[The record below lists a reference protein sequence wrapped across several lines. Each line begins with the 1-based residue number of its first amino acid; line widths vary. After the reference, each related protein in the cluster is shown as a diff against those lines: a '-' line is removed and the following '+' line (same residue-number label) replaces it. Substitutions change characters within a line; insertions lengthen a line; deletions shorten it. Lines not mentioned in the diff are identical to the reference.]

1 MRCQPPLASRLR
13 PALGV
18 RRWLKWIILGG
29 TLFFILKT
37 FKDRW
42 EEVTAVRIQGEGWTL
57 LIVAGVITLIAHVWS
72 GWVWTWILKSCKQP
86 ITTQQGL
93 KLYLRTNIAKYLPGN
108 IWHYYGRI
116 KGVQNAGGSLAIA
129 TLTVLL
135 EPLLMAAAALIIALI
150 GLRTWG
156 LEILGLIL
164 ILLII
169 HPNFLNPVLQ
179 TLSRQKGNT
188 TTEKLSTYP
197 LIPLLG
203 EIGFVVLRGSGFL
216 SCFWALTPINLS
228 DIPQILA
235 AFSFAWL
242 LGLIV
247 PGAPGGLGVFEAT
260 AIALLDDFS
269 GVVVLTIALYRVI
282 SILAEVLAAGLSI
295 LN

>member
-1 MRCQPPLASRLR
+1 MIAKLCVSVPPLA
-13 PALGV
+13 GV
-18 RRWLKWIILGG
+18 DRRRWLKWIILGG
-29 TLFFILKT
+29 TLFFILKA

-42 EEVTAVRIQGEGWTL
+42 EEVTAVRIHGPGWTL
-57 LIVAGVITLIAHVWS
+57 LILAVLMTLIAHVWS
-72 GWVWTWILKSCKQP
+72 GWVWTWILKSCQQP
-86 ITTQQGL
+86 IITKQGL

-108 IWHYYGRI
+108 VWHYYGRI
-116 KGVQNAGGSLAIA
+116 KGVQKAGGSGTVA

-150 GLRTWG
+150 GLRTRG

-164 ILLII
+164 ILLTI

-188 TTEKLSTYP
+188 TTEKLSIYP

-203 EIGFVVLRGSGFL
+203 EIGFVILRGIGFL
-216 SCFWALTPINLS
+216 GCFWALTSINFS
-228 DIPQILA
+228 QIPQIFT

-260 AIALLDDFS
+260 AIALLDEFS

-295 LN
+295 LI